1 MRIWVYGDS
10 PEQIRDMIEENM
22 NFDDT
27 VAGTSISAEIGSAF
41 PYNGL
46 TPAISGAI
54 RGEIDLLLLIH
65 SFQMLGDK
73 GKAEEIVELFQNY
86 GVSVK
91 SVSNDG
97 INSS

>member
-10 PEQIRDMIEENM
+10 SEQIRDMIAENM

-41 PYNGL
+41 PQSGL
-46 TPAISGAI
+46 IPAISAAI
-54 RGEIDLLLLIH
+54 RKDIDLLLVPTFEL
-65 SFQMLGDK
+65 LGNTT
-73 GKAEEIVELFQNY
+73 KAEQTIELFRSYN
-86 GVSVK
+86 VSVR
-91 SVSNDG
+91 SASSSG

>member
-10 PEQIRDMIEENM
+10 PERILDMIEENM
-22 NFDDT
+22 NSDDT
-27 VAGTSISAEIGSAF
+27 VTGSSVCVEIGSAF
-41 PYNGL
+41 PQSGL
-46 TPAISGAI
+46 IPAISAAI
-54 RGEIDLLLLIH
+54 RNNIDLLLVPTFEL
-65 SFQMLGDK
+65 LGNTT
-73 GKAEEIVELFQNY
+73 KAEQIIELFQNY

>member
-10 PEQIRDMIEENM
+10 PERILDMIEKNM
-22 NFDDT
+22 NSDDT
-27 VAGTSISAEIGSAF
+27 VTGTSVCAEIGSAF
-41 PYNGL
+41 PQSGL
-46 TPAISGAI
+46 IPAISAAI
-54 RGEIDLLLLIH
+54 RNNIDLLRVPTFELL
-65 SFQMLGDK
+65 GNTT
-73 GKAEEIVELFQNY
+73 KAEQIIELFQNY

>member
-10 PEQIRDMIEENM
+10 SEQIRDMIAENM

-27 VAGTSISAEIGSAF
+27 LAGASISAEIGSAF
-41 PYNGL
+41 PQSGL
-46 TPAISGAI
+46 IPAISAAM
-54 RGEIDLLLLIH
+54 REEIDLLLIPSL
-65 SFQMLGDK
+65 QLLGK
-73 GKAEEIVELFQNY
+73 KRKAEEIVELFQNY

-91 SVSNDG
+91 SVSSNG